1 MRTDKFKG
9 SGAVARQFIIAP
21 RHQQGAFGMLVH
33 HFGSIFCFLR
43 LARQQDKVVKTQG
56 CQALI
61 DDPGEGLNTGPAQIL
76 L

>member
-1 MRTDKFKG
+1 
-9 SGAVARQFIIAP
+9 
-21 RHQQGAFGMLVH
+21 MLLH

-43 LARQQDKVVKTQG
+43 LARQQDKVVKIQG

-61 DDPGEGLNTGPAQIL
+61 NDPGEGLNTGPAQIL